1 MNTYIQSKKG
11 ELDGVIEFF
20 KKDVSNVKVG
30 RANPSILDG
39 IFVEAYG
46 VKNPINTV
54 ANISVSDS
62 RSMILAPWD
71 KSVSKNIEKAIIEA
85 NLGVG
90 VVNEGDK
97 IRINIPQMTE
107 ENRLESVKKVNEKQE
122 KAKVSARQI
131 RDEIKTAIE
140 ESFSN
145 KEIGEDDKFRFIKEL
160 DEEIGKIN
168 DAIKDIRDKK
178 EKEVMEI

>member
-1 MNTYIQSKKG
+1 MNNYIQAKR
-11 ELDGVIEFF
+11 EEFDRVIDFF
-20 KKDVSNVKVG
+20 KKDIATVKIG
-30 RANPSILDG
+30 RANPAMLDG
-39 IFVEAYG
+39 VLVEAYG
-46 VKNPINTV
+46 VKNLINAV
-54 ANISVSDS
+54 ANVSVSDA
-62 RSMILAPWD
+62 RSMVLAPWD
-71 KSVSKNIEKAIIEA
+71 KGVSKSIEKAIIEA

-97 IRINIPQMTE
+97 IRINIPQMTQ

-122 KAKVSARQI
+122 KAKISARQL

-140 ESFSN
+140 EDFAG

-160 DEEIGKIN
+160 DEEIGKLN
-168 DAIKDIRDKK
+168 DTIKELRDKK

>member
-1 MNTYIQSKKG
+1 MNIYIQNKK
-11 ELDGVIEFF
+11 EEFDKALDFF
-20 KKDVSNVKVG
+20 KKDLASVKVG
-30 RANPSILDG
+30 RANPSMLDG

-46 VKNPINTV
+46 VKNQVNAV
-54 ANISVSDS
+54 ANISVSDAKS
-62 RSMILAPWD
+62 ITLTPWD
-71 KSVSKNIEKAIIEA
+71 KGVSKSIEKAIVDA

-107 ENRLESVKKVNEKQE
+107 ENRKESVKKVNEKQE
-122 KAKVSARQI
+122 KAKVSVRQI
-131 RDEIKTAIE
+131 RDDVKSSIE
-140 ESFSN
+140 DAFAS

-160 DEEIGKIN
+160 DEEVGKIN
-168 DAIKDIRDKK
+168 DAIKEIRDKK

>member
-1 MNTYIQSKKG
+1 MNTHIQSKKG